1 MRVVVVG
8 GGFGSMAAA
17 GRLSK
22 MGHQVTLLE
31 RSTTLGG
38 ALGRIEVE
46 GHTFDTG
53 PTHTLLPAV
62 VRDLFRKSGRPL
74 ERETELVPL
83 DVVREH
89 RFGDGTRI
97 RLTGGSRAAQ
107 KAELEAL
114 APGMG
119 DAWVRFVDPYGTVWE
134 RLRRDWIERP
144 WNPDLAHPETT
155 RLLADRADL
164 ARHLERTLPDVRARL
179 VAAHSHT
186 VDGHDLTKVP
196 AWAGMHSY
204 LEQNFGVWTVPGGLG
219 ALGELMTARMRTRKV
234 EVHTGVEAL
243 DVVVRQG
250 RAVAV
255 RTTEGELDADAV
267 VVGIDPRLLPALR
280 RFVRGTTSSTLPD
293 QLHLGLRPGSV
304 LDEQFGEDRVGD
316 LVLHGPHAAADVATG
331 RRARRGAGE
340 LLLVRPSGSAP
351 EGGRA
356 VTVVSRGIAPAS
368 VLDVLAERGVDLR
381 PDVTVRVS
389 RSSAE
394 LTRAW
399 GGSPLGLAWNG
410 RRTVRQRPGARTPI
424 AGLHMAGAHATPGS
438 GVPFTGLSGSLVAQA
453 IGPA

>member
-8 GGFGSMAAA
+8 GGFGGMAAA
-17 GRLSK
+17 ARLAK
-22 MGHQVTLLE
+22 MGHQVTLVE
-31 RSTTLGG
+31 RSTSLGG

-46 GHTFDTG
+46 GHIFDTG

-89 RFGDGTRI
+89 RFADGTRL

-107 KAELEAL
+107 KAEFETL
-114 APGMG
+114 APGLG
-119 DAWVRFVDPYGTVWE
+119 DAWVKLVDPYGTVWE

-155 RLLADRADL
+155 RLLAERATL
-164 ARHLERTLPDVRARL
+164 AAHLERALPDARARL
-179 VAAHSHT
+179 VAAHPHT
-186 VDGHDLTKVP
+186 VDGHDLTRVP
-196 AWAGMHSY
+196 VWAGMHSY

-219 ALGELMTARMRTRKV
+219 ALGDLMGSRMKTRKV
-234 EVHTGVEAL
+234 EVLTDTAVL
-243 DVVVRQG
+243 DVVVREG

-255 RTTEGELDADAV
+255 RTADGEIDADAV
-267 VVGIDPRLLPALR
+267 VVGIDPRHLPSLR
-280 RFVRGTTSSTLPD
+280 RFVRGTATTSLPD

-304 LDEQFGEDRVGD
+304 LADQFGDELVGD
-316 LVLHGPHAAADVATG
+316 LVLHGPRAEADVATG

-351 EGGRA
+351 DDGRA
-356 VTVVSRGIAPAS
+356 VTVVSRGIAAEQ
-368 VLDVLAERGVDLR
+368 VLDTLAARGVDLR
-381 PDVTVRVS
+381 DDIVLS
-389 RSSAE
+389 IHRSGTDLAQ
-394 LTRAW
+394 TW
-399 GGSPLGLAWNG
+399 GGSPLGLAWDG
-410 RRTVRQRPGARTPI
+410 RRTVRRRPGARTPI